1 MQTLLEEIVLPPYN
15 VLDSL
20 NKSGKRHDV
29 HDPAAKG
36 QTFSIRHLIG
46 QVRLRHIVTSQL
58 RSLVAIN
65 NIMCLNDGKPQF
77 YIYMPSAQPDSRF
90 TRAIPAL
97 SKNID
102 GMTPIL
108 KENLHINLQ
117 LISMEETMAQV
128 QKDAPAKSKK
138 P

>member
-1 MQTLLEEIVLPPYN
+1 MPGAQ
-15 VLDSL
+15 LD
-20 NKSGKRHDV
+20 H
-29 HDPAAKG
+29 
-36 QTFSIRHLIG
+36 
-46 QVRLRHIVTSQL
+46 
-58 RSLVAIN
+58 
-65 NIMCLNDGKPQF
+65 
-77 YIYMPSAQPDSRF
+77 RF

-117 LISMEETMAQV
+117 LISMEETMMQA